1 MKKGKPAREKPD
13 ASSTMTKDLFSDR
26 AGHYAGFRPHYPDA
40 LYDWLL
46 DHTPGR
52 DTAWDC
58 ATGNGQVARALSPH
72 FHVVEASDISAA
84 QLAHAWKD
92 APNIRYSLQPA
103 ERTTFPD
110 ARFDLITIGQALHWL
125 DVDAFHREVSRV
137 ARPGALL
144 AEWGYGLPVFPVTG
158 IAEALDQFYRETTGP
173 FWEPERRHIDEQYAR
188 LPFPFVPVPSPT
200 FSMEAEWDLS
210 QLGGFLSS
218 WSAVQTC
225 VRRTG
230 KDPVPDFV
238 QSLTSLW
245 PDGEVLPLRFPLF
258 LRAGHV
264 TGKGTVPM
272 PG

>member
-158 IAEALDQFYRETTGP
+158 IAEALDHFYRETTGP

-188 LPFPFVPVPSPT
+188 LPFPFVPVPAPT

-245 PDGEVLPLRFPLF
+245 PDGEVLSLQFPLF
-258 LRAGHV
+258 VRVGRIAGERAA
-264 TGKGTVPM
+264 PI